1 MEKSIDTLITVLDS
15 EKLITEISVKAQ
27 PEDVDGITDDSRIVG
42 EGDIFICKGAA
53 FKEEYLDAAV
63 DAGAC
68 MYISEQKYTDR
79 IPYIIVS
86 DIRRAMA
93 VVGRWFYD
101 DPGDRLIKVGVTG
114 TKGKTSC
121 VSILSEIM
129 RAAGIGTAEFTTHN
143 IRIGENAYESSLT
156 TPEPLALQRYLAEAV
171 DCGLSAVAMEI
182 SSQAMK
188 MKRVYNERYRV
199 GVFLNIEKD
208 HISPTEHADM
218 DEYLECK
225 VSMFSQCDTV
235 VINRD
240 TAMFDRVIDAV
251 PEGVK
256 VILFGQRSYEK
267 HQPDASIRNVNM
279 DSGGLS
285 FDIIYKGS
293 SIAIQTN
300 LIGQFNVENLT
311 AAVLTA
317 IELGIDT
324 DTIKTAVRDIFIPG
338 RLNMLEVCGRH
349 VIIDYAHNHLSYD
362 RLYRTIRGIYPDS
375 RMAVM
380 IGAVGA
386 KAFGRRREAGQM
398 ADVYADRVVITEQD
412 SASENTGR
420 IAMEIARYVHKPYH
434 IVPKRELAIKE
445 ILDESAPGDVVV
457 LTGKGA
463 EKTLRTGQN
472 TIRRYAGDREI
483 VMMWQ
488 KAAGRIC
495 G

>member
-1 MEKSIDTLITVLDS
+1 MRKSIDTLITVLDS
-15 EKLITEISVKAQ
+15 EKLITEMSVMAQ
-27 PEDVDGITDDSRIVG
+27 PEYIEGITDDSRIVG

-53 FKEEYLDAAV
+53 FREEYLDAAV
-63 DAGAC
+63 DAGIC

-101 DPGDRLIKVGVTG
+101 DPGDSLIKVGVTG

-121 VSILSEIM
+121 VSILSDIM
-129 RAAGIGTAEFTTHN
+129 RAAGTGTAEFTTHN
-143 IRIGENAYESSLT
+143 IRIGENVYESSLT
-156 TPEPLALQRYLAEAV
+156 TPEPLVLQRYFAEAV
-171 DCGLSAVAMEI
+171 DCGLEAVAMEI

-218 DEYLECK
+218 DEYLACK
-225 VSMFSQCDTV
+225 VAMFAQCDTV
-235 VINRD
+235 IINRD
-240 TAMFDRVIDAV
+240 TAMFEQIAAAV
-251 PEGVK
+251 PAETK
-256 VILFGQRSYEK
+256 VILFGQKSYDDHK
-267 HQPDASIRNVNM
+267 PNAFVRNVNM
-279 DSGGLS
+279 DSSGLS
-285 FDIIYKGS
+285 FDIIYNGS
-293 SIAIQTN
+293 AITIQTN
-300 LIGQFNVENLT
+300 LIGRFNVENLT
-311 AAVLTA
+311 AAVLA
-317 IELGIDT
+317 ALELGIDA
-324 DTIKTAVRDIFIPG
+324 DTIKAAVRDVFIPG

-386 KAFGRRREAGQM
+386 KAFDRRREAGQM
-398 ADVYADRVVITEQD
+398 ANVYADRVVITEQD
-412 SASENTGR
+412 SADENTGK
-420 IAMEIARYVHKPYH
+420 IAIEIARYVHKPYQ
-434 IVPKRELAIKE
+434 IVPRRETAIKK
-445 ILDESAPGDVVV
+445 ILNESAPGDVIV

-463 EKTLRTGQN
+463 EKTLRVGHSAVRQ
-472 TIRRYAGDREI
+472 YAGDREI
-483 VMMWQ
+483 VRMWQ
-488 KAAGRIC
+488 KTVGKIC